1 MWDLISET
9 SLVRREET
17 ILCSPL
23 FEGMGSSQ
31 SHGKA
36 FRAWFSAAPVFLLGI
51 SVLWVA
57 ECLLGLGRAS
67 APRNCLVTTALRLHL
82 FREMQAEGNKFAE
95 CCRVSGRLALHGI
108 RGYPELE
115 GTRKSDSYS

>member
-9 SLVRREET
+9 SLVRREGT
-17 ILCSPL
+17 ILCSSL

-36 FRAWFSAAPVFLLGI
+36 FRAWFSAAPVFLLST

-67 APRNCLVTTALRLHL
+67 APKNCLVTTALMLHL

-95 CCRVSGRLALHGI
+95 CCHVRGRLLLHRI

-115 GTRKSDSYS
+115 GTRKSDSYL